1 MIVSGGLNVYP
12 NEVEQVLYEHPAVL
26 EAAVVGAPDDEWGE
40 TVAAVVVLHRDASLE
55 ERELIDFAAQ
65 RLAKFK
71 RPRRV
76 IFADALPKNAAGKI
90 MRKVVREPL
99 WAGRTRRIN

>member
-1 MIVSGGLNVYP
+1 
-12 NEVEQVLYEHPAVL
+12 VLYEHPAVL

-40 TVAAVVVLHRDASLE
+40 TVTAVVVLHASAHAGE
-55 ERELIDFAAQ
+55 QELIDFAAA

-76 IFADALPKNAAGKI
+76 LFMDSLPKNAAGKI
-90 MRKVVREPL
+90 MRKTVREPL
-99 WAGRTRRIN
+99 WAGRSRRIN